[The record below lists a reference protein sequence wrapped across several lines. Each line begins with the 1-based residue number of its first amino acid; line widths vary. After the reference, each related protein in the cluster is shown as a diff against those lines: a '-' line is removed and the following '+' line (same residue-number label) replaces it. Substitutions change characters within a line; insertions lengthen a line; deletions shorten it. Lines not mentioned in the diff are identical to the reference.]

1 VAIGLSGGFL
11 EPLESTSINLIER
24 GISQLVQLFPSGGLN
39 PVLAEEYDRYMV
51 NAFAGIRDF
60 VILHYRLG
68 RRTEPFWRAMREQP
82 IPDSLAE
89 QIELFEATGEIA
101 IRDPE
106 SFGEP
111 SWAAILFG
119 LGARASAH
127 HPLADCEPREA
138 IERHLARGRDL
149 IAQHA
154 GGMPPHRRFI
164 EHMVQGG

>member
-1 VAIGLSGGFL
+1 M
-11 EPLESTSINLIER
+11 T
-24 GISQLVQLFPSGGLN
+24 
-39 PVLAEEYDRYMV
+39 

-68 RRTEPFWRAMREQP
+68 RRTEPFWHAMRDQP

-89 QIELFEATGEIA
+89 QIELFEATGEIS

-119 LGARASAH
+119 LGAKASAY
-127 HPLADCEPREA
+127 HPLADAEPREA
-138 IERHLARGRDL
+138 IERHLARGQEL
-149 IAQHA
+149 IAQHV
-154 GGMPPHRRFI
+154 GQMPPHRRFI
-164 EHMVQGG
+164 ERLGQGA